1 VIDFQ
6 VGRIL
11 GVAYVG
17 TVGDH
22 PRLEQATAL
31 GLALEQRTVCVLLG

>member
-1 VIDFQ
+1 VIDFR

-22 PRLEQATAL
+22 RRLKPTTEL
-31 GLALEQRTVCVLLG
+31 GLALERRIVRVVLG